1 MEVVAMTRQEAS
13 SVVDVPV
20 DEVYARLSAVED
32 WPRFLAGVRAVR
44 RTSFERFV
52 FTVTGG
58 VDGPGRTRDVEVAVG
73 HHPKEHRI
81 AWHALA
87 GPAFDGEI
95 RLAEADLGHTRVAL
109 TLVSEPVGF
118 LAGVSEMAG
127 ATSPAAVLDVQR
139 LEALLTSG

>member
-1 MEVVAMTRQEAS
+1 MTRQEAS
-13 SVVDVPV
+13 SVVDLPV
-20 DEVYARLSAVED
+20 EHVYARLSAVEE
-32 WPRFLAGVRAVR
+32 WPRFLTGVRSVR

-87 GPAFDGEI
+87 GPAFDGEL
-95 RLAEADLGHTRVAL
+95 RMAEAGPGHTRVAL
-109 TLVSEPVGF
+109 TLVAEPTGF
-118 LAGVSEMAG
+118 IAGVSEMVG

-139 LEALLTSG
+139 LEELLTAPAG